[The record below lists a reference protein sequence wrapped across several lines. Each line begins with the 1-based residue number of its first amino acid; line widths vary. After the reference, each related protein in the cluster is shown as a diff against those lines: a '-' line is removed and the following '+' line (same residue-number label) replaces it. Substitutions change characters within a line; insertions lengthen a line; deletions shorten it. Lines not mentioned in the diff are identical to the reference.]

1 MFELKDVRVD
11 VDGGTILHE
20 TSLVLNERRIGII
33 GPNGSG
39 KSTLVR
45 LLNGLHLPS
54 SGTVLVDGMD
64 TRKKGD
70 AIRRKVGFVF
80 QNPDHQIVM
89 PTVGEDLAFGL
100 ENIGWSRERIKA
112 RSEEILSMYG
122 LADHADSPAYLLS
135 GGEKKLLT
143 LLSVLAMEPECII
156 LDEPLTYLDLR
167 NRNRFSE
174 VLHALDHRLIVISHD
189 LDLLQGFDRVILM
202 DEGRIVMDDIPAAV
216 TRHYSSAY
224 AA

>member
-20 TSLVLNERRIGII
+20 TSLVLCERRIGII

-54 SGTVLVDGMD
+54 SGTVLVDGLD

-100 ENIGWSRERIKA
+100 ENIGWSRDRIKA
-112 RSEEILSMYG
+112 RSEEILAMYG
-122 LADHADSPAYLLS
+122 LEEHAETPAHLLS

-143 LLSVLAMEPECII
+143 LLSVLVMEPECII
-156 LDEPLTYLDLR
+156 LDEPLTFLDLR
-167 NRNRFSE
+167 NRNRFAE

-189 LDLLQGFDRVILM
+189 LDLLEGFDRVILM
-202 DEGRIVMDDIPAAV
+202 DGGRIVMDGSPAAV